1 MDWTAISAWI
11 SAAGLVVTA
20 VSAWVALTE
29 LRQNQNWNR
38 RKASEETLSKLVLGD
53 FPESL
58 DQLVSKFKWDPIAD
72 SKNYDEIIR
81 GFNEDEQV
89 ELNRLLRRLL
99 RILETLFIHVKH
111 GILSEEICY
120 DYLASIV
127 PNLYQKCGHF
137 IENERHARDD
147 PRVFENFSRYAH
159 IWMKQ
164 NSEFKSIRTQSTSL
178 QGRRKII

>member
-1 MDWTAISAWI
+1 MDWTAVSAWI
-11 SAAGLVVTA
+11 SAVGLIVTA

-38 RKASEETLSKLVLGD
+38 RKASEETLSKLVLGE

-58 DQLVSKFKWDPIAD
+58 DQLVSRFKWDPIAD

-81 GFNEDEQV
+81 GFNEDQQF

-127 PNLYQKCGHF
+127 TNLYQKCGQF
-137 IENERHARDD
+137 IENERHARGDE
-147 PRVFENFSRYAH
+147 RVFENFSRYAH
-159 IWMKQ
+159 IWMKR
-164 NSEFKSIRTQSTSL
+164 NSDFKSIRAQATSM
-178 QGRRKII
+178 QGKRKVT

>member
-38 RKASEETLSKLVLGD
+38 RKASEETLSKLVLGE

-72 SKNYDEIIR
+72 SKSYDEIIK
-81 GFNEDEQV
+81 GLNEDEQF

-127 PNLYQKCGHF
+127 PNLYQECGQF
-137 IENERHARDD
+137 IENERHRRGDQ
-147 PRVFENFSRYAH
+147 RVFENFSRYAN
-159 IWMKQ
+159 IWMKR
-164 NSEFKSIRTQSTSL
+164 NSDFKSNYAQATSM
-178 QGRRKII
+178 QGKRKVT